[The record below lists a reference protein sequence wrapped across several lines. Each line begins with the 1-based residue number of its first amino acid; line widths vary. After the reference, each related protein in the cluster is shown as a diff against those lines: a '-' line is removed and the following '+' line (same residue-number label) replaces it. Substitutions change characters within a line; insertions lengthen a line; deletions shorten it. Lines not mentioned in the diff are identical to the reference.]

1 MMVKRLASISIAIFF
16 VILMAY
22 GEGESFYDSMGQEFV
37 LVIDNSKS
45 IKDLDPGHER
55 FDHALLLVDEL
66 GGRHRF
72 GFLVYLDKNTY
83 RLHKL
88 SSYNYINKEFL
99 EKIKRSNINA
109 EDMDLSKCLNM
120 SVSMF
125 SKSDEADK
133 SIIFLS
139 DGVIYTGFDQNDRYR
154 FEIDDPKPDDEKNP
168 RISALKRSLKDIKDK
183 KIKINTVYI
192 GDDPHGQKLLE
203 NMSIYTGGTHTS
215 LNPPILLKKNCDIS
229 LGYNGTLVNFTI
241 NVTNTGNATLDQVM
255 LTDSLPEGLDYIGST
270 DDGHHSENIVTW
282 YLGWL
287 DKSGSRVVHIEA
299 RINRSEFGHLTNKA
313 SVTGSPPSG
322 SNVTSSDSEDVLVD
336 TASISVNKTANPSS
350 GYNGTLVNFTINVT
364 NTGNATLDQVIL
376 TDSLPE
382 GLDYIGSTDD
392 GHHSEN
398 IVTWDLGWLDK
409 SGSRVVHIKAR
420 INMSESSILTNV
432 VRVEG
437 KPESGYNATDNDSE
451 DIPINIASISV
462 NKTSKVSAGSNG
474 TLINFTIGVTNTG
487 NATLKPVTVTDTLP
501 EGLDYVSSKDNGT
514 NSRNNV
520 TWELGELNASE
531 SRSIYLEARINRS
544 ESGVLTNFVL
554 VDGKPES
561 GYNVSAYTSSNVT
574 VLPPNAT
581 FIVFALDTSGSMR
594 KYYRLDPNESA
605 EIVSTWS
612 HFGNATVS
620 IVSWDHRSD
629 LLFGPAPLVGN
640 EARLAEI
647 LDNLSEM
654 CVETDLTYY
663 DEGLNGSLAV
673 LRDYADGW
681 SKGSAKIIVFLTGFS
696 EFEPGNRLDEYIS
709 EANES
714 GYKVFTIG
722 LGIES
727 NFSASEKQ
735 YLHLTK
741 ISDGAGG
748 EFQAV
753 ATFSSEEL
761 KTVMETIVKR
771 VEILGIPAE
780 PRSG

>member
-1 MMVKRLASISIAIFF
+1 
-16 VILMAY
+16 
-22 GEGESFYDSMGQEFV
+22 
-37 LVIDNSKS
+37 
-45 IKDLDPGHER
+45 
-55 FDHALLLVDEL
+55 
-66 GGRHRF
+66 
-72 GFLVYLDKNTY
+72 
-83 RLHKL
+83 
-88 SSYNYINKEFL
+88 
-99 EKIKRSNINA
+99 
-109 EDMDLSKCLNM
+109 
-120 SVSMF
+120 
-125 SKSDEADK
+125 
-133 SIIFLS
+133 
-139 DGVIYTGFDQNDRYR
+139 
-154 FEIDDPKPDDEKNP
+154 
-168 RISALKRSLKDIKDK
+168 
-183 KIKINTVYI
+183 
-192 GDDPHGQKLLE
+192 
-203 NMSIYTGGTHTS
+203 
-215 LNPPILLKKNCDIS
+215 
-229 LGYNGTLVNFTI
+229 
-241 NVTNTGNATLDQVM
+241 
-255 LTDSLPEGLDYIGST
+255 
-270 DDGHHSENIVTW
+270 
-282 YLGWL
+282 
-287 DKSGSRVVHIEA
+287 
-299 RINRSEFGHLTNKA
+299 
-313 SVTGSPPSG
+313 
-322 SNVTSSDSEDVLVD
+322 VLVD
-336 TASISVNKTANPSS
+336 TASISVKKTANPSS